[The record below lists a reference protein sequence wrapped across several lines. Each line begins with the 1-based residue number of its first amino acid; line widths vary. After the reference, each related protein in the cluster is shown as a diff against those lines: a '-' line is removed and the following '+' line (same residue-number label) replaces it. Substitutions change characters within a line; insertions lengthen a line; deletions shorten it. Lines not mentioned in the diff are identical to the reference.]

1 MKKYI
6 FILIFPSIV
15 LAQFWVGGTTK
26 RIDEIQNESQSNIV
40 LKPTN
45 FVEIDYFTGE
55 KALQS
60 TASGELEESSVVE
73 VSELS
78 NLDGSIENIQASLD
92 LKALK
97 ATLIN
102 TTPPL
107 SGGGDLS
114 TDRTLVISQA
124 DSITDGYLSS
134 TDWNT
139 FNNKQSALTGTD
151 GDLYYWNSGLANLGI
166 GLEDQVLT
174 VSSLGFPEWAD
185 PPVSTTLDTK
195 GQIQGYSTQNANI
208 GPCVDDQILIYDDLE
223 ATGWKCGSQYQ
234 SPTTTEGD
242 IIVRGATEDE
252 RLPIGANGTFLKSN
266 GTTLVYDTV
275 TATPAF
281 TVVQKTSSATLSTSG
296 EDHVLCDSTLADV
309 TLTLPAASGNNG
321 LTYKIKKQVNDN
333 NCIIDTTGGVGIDGE
348 LQIVM
353 PTREDFII
361 VSSNGTNWN
370 IFGLNIDVQF
380 NAVSNN
386 GQTCYGDTD
395 QRIEYEDEQFDTH
408 DYYNPATGTF
418 QVTDTY
424 NQGYYLCCAGAHSDP
439 FDAESAGDDG
449 RLRLWRNDSAYR
461 QVGYQ
466 EISDPNSG
474 MNWGHYGCAVIPL
487 TTSDHVEVR
496 GQHDDVNTSCS
507 SSQQYN
513 HFSCQLINRGL

>member
-174 VSSLGFPEWAD
+174 VSS
-185 PPVSTTLDTK
+185 
-195 GQIQGYSTQNANI
+195 
-208 GPCVDDQILIYDDLE
+208 
-223 ATGWKCGSQYQ
+223 
-234 SPTTTEGD
+234 
-242 IIVRGATEDE
+242 
-252 RLPIGANGTFLKSN
+252 
-266 GTTLVYDTV
+266 
-275 TATPAF
+275 
-281 TVVQKTSSATLSTSG
+281 
-296 EDHVLCDSTLADV
+296 H
-309 TLTLPAASGNNG
+309 
-321 LTYKIKKQVNDN
+321 
-333 NCIIDTTGGVGIDGE
+333 
-348 LQIVM
+348 
-353 PTREDFII
+353 
-361 VSSNGTNWN
+361 
-370 IFGLNIDVQF
+370 
-380 NAVSNN
+380 
-386 GQTCYGDTD
+386 
-395 QRIEYEDEQFDTH
+395 
-408 DYYNPATGTF
+408 
-418 QVTDTY
+418 
-424 NQGYYLCCAGAHSDP
+424 
-439 FDAESAGDDG
+439 
-449 RLRLWRNDSAYR
+449 
-461 QVGYQ
+461 
-466 EISDPNSG
+466 
-474 MNWGHYGCAVIPL
+474 
-487 TTSDHVEVR
+487 
-496 GQHDDVNTSCS
+496 
-507 SSQQYN
+507 
-513 HFSCQLINRGL
+513 